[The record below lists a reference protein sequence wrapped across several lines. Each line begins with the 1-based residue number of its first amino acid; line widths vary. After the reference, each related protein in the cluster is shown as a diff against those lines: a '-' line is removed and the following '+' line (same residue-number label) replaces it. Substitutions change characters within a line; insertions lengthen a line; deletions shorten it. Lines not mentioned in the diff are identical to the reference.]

1 MLYWFPLADVMLCMD
16 PEQEGRVYF
25 EEGGVRRLGEGV
37 RGGAKTLV
45 IYVVWTKL
53 CILSPIRSSYNFL
66 RDVAQKQVSF
76 QMI

>member
-1 MLYWFPLADVMLCMD
+1 MLCMD

-45 IYVVWTKL
+45 IYVV
-53 CILSPIRSSYNFL
+53 
-66 RDVAQKQVSF
+66 
-76 QMI
+76 